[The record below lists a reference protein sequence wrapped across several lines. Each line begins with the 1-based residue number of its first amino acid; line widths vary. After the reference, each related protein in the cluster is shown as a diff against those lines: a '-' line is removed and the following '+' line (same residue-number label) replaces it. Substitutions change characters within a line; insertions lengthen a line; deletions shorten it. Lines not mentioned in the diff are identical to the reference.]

1 MSKPQSKI
9 DLYFAP
15 TGNGYRAAIALE
27 ACQIPHRRVV
37 VDIESGQHKTPEFL
51 ILNPL
56 GAIPVIVD
64 HNGPGGRPLVLSQS
78 AAILLHAAERS
89 GRFIPADPRNR
100 LSVLQWFMAAIS
112 DAAVGNTLSRYMQ
125 HYAPDKSRANDLYL
139 VGRLRTLFEAFDRQI
154 GRNEFIAGE
163 LSIADLALYP
173 VINMRLDLVESANL
187 NSLRA
192 WFDRL
197 SRYEPIVSVYNAT

>member
-1 MSKPQSKI
+1 MSQPQSEI

-27 ACQIPHRRVV
+27 ACQIPHRRIVV
-37 VDIESGQHKTPEFL
+37 NIEGGKHKTPEFL

-64 HNGPGGRPLVLSQS
+64 HNGPGGHPLVLSQS
-78 AAILLHAAERS
+78 GAILLHAAEGS
-89 GRFIPADPRNR
+89 GRFIPTDPRDR
-100 LSVLQWFMAAIS
+100 LRALQWFMAATS
-112 DAAVGNTLSRYMQ
+112 DAAVGNTLTRYIKFN
-125 HYAPDKSRANDLYL
+125 APDKSEANDAYFLE
-139 VGRLRTLFEAFDRQI
+139 RLRVLFEAFDRQI
-154 GRNEFIAGE
+154 GSNEFIAGE

-173 VINMRLDLVESANL
+173 VINMRLDLVESAKL

-197 SRYEPIVSVYNAT
+197 SRYEPIVRTYNAA